1 MDEWFAEIRLRLS
14 FVWSDKDHKKCD
26 PNRRLGDQGRII
38 MKFNLLRKCECAL
51 ELQDVTWFG

>member
-14 FVWSDKDHKKCD
+14 FVSPDNDHKKCD

-38 MKFNLLRKCECAL
+38 MKLIILRKYEHAL
-51 ELQDVTWFG
+51 EL